1 MSRVRVAGVVS
12 GALAIIA
19 AAFPSPFSVVA
30 EDIPAAKA
38 PADAN
43 GRGRVP
49 PHFAKLDLTSDQKA
63 RIYVIQD
70 QYDDRIDALLAEI
83 EELRV
88 QRDSEVESVLSA
100 GQRSDLKGMLDQ
112 AKIDRIARSK
122 ETEAARKAYEA
133 MKKKAAG
140 KK

>member
-12 GALAIIA
+12 GALALIA
-19 AAFPSPFSVVA
+19 AVFPSPYSVVA
-30 EDIPAAKA
+30 EDVPAAKA
-38 PADAN
+38 PADAHS
-43 GRGRVP
+43 RGRVP
-49 PHFAKLDLTSDQKA
+49 PHFAKLDLTSDQKT
-63 RIYVIQD
+63 RIYAIQD

-100 GQRSDLKGMLDQ
+100 GQRSDLKGFLEH
-112 AKIDRIARSK
+112 ARIDRMARSK
-122 ETEAARKAYEA
+122 EAEAARKAYEA